1 MILNIPLAARVVMGP
16 LAGFVLGLAHFGTL
30 AANVRLITRN
40 ALARAVV
47 LQILRVATTVLMFMA
62 IARLG
67 PLALL
72 GAAAGFLVAR
82 TATLACARD
91 PS

>member
-1 MILNIPLAARVVMGP
+1 MILNLPLAARVVMGP
-16 LAGFVLGLAHFGTL
+16 LAGFALGLAHFGTL
-30 AANVRLITRN
+30 AANVRLITHN
-40 ALARAVV
+40 ALWRALA
-47 LQILRVATTVLMFMA
+47 LQILRVATTVLVFMA

-67 PLALL
+67 PLGLL

-82 TATLACARD
+82 TATLVRAEK